1 MLLVKDF
8 WGLLLHNCLRNKRI
22 GRNFFHFLKLPRK
35 LGIVKTIF
43 EKSFVLN
50 HKRRVEQ
57 LLEYHS
63 FGVAGNFSSHSFFR
77 TLEDRLANFAVNLVN
92 RSAKRV
98 DVVFKLLFNSFKNAH
113 LMLASTWEKGRAKKC
128 IHDAPFCGDNTL
140 SNNFLCAF
148 VNAAVY

>member
-8 WGLLLHNCLRNKRI
+8 RGLLLHNYLWNKRIGRNYRI

-57 LLEYHS
+57 LLEYRS
-63 FGVAGNFSSHSFFR
+63 FGLAGNFSAHSFFCR
-77 TLEDRLANFAVNLVN
+77 SENRLANFAVNLVN

-98 DVVFKLLFNSFKNAH
+98 DVVFELFFNSFKNAH
-113 LMLASTWEKGRAKKC
+113 FVFASNLGKTTRQKVHPR
-128 IHDAPFCGDNTL
+128 
-140 SNNFLCAF
+140 CAILPK
-148 VNAAVY
+148 